1 MNRCDLLLL
10 FSRGHTAERSALSI
24 YLSVDQ
30 AKQENL
36 NRGFERRLKKMAAV
50 VQKATV
56 DIAEQDR
63 FATAIHHM
71 REFVSAYVPAAKSL
85 ALFFDASDEFF
96 SHYELDFPV
105 SDRIHWNHELLLQPL
120 AGALDQLEAYGVILL
135 DRAKMRLFVV
145 SLGRIDEIAHEDLDA
160 KKVRHIKTVG
170 TDNAGSSSRVQR
182 KADNQVTANLGR
194 AVRRMEEL
202 EKSRKLRGFVLAG
215 TREITAALR
224 NLLPG
229 HLQPTVIGEA
239 VIPMGAARDEVLS
252 LTRPF
257 AERYE
262 LETEVQKV
270 NDVVASAKRDGKAVV
285 GLKRTLMAINSDRV
299 WEVIYAGDYLSPGF
313 ECSQCAALF
322 SARPSRCPY
331 CGARIQAVVN
341 VVEKAVEH
349 ALRRQ
354 ARVEVVTGNASEALR
369 NAGGIGAFLKTRTG
383 TIES

>member
-1 MNRCDLLLL
+1 
-10 FSRGHTAERSALSI
+10 
-24 YLSVDQ
+24 
-30 AKQENL
+30 
-36 NRGFERRLKKMAAV
+36 
-50 VQKATV
+50 
-56 DIAEQDR
+56 
-63 FATAIHHM
+63 
-71 REFVSAYVPAAKSL
+71 
-85 ALFFDASDEFF
+85 
-96 SHYELDFPV
+96 
-105 SDRIHWNHELLLQPL
+105 
-120 AGALDQLEAYGVILL
+120 
-135 DRAKMRLFVV
+135 
-145 SLGRIDEIAHEDLDA
+145 
-160 KKVRHIKTVG
+160 
-170 TDNAGSSSRVQR
+170 
-182 KADNQVTANLGR
+182 
-194 AVRRMEEL
+194 
-202 EKSRKLRGFVLAG
+202 
-215 TREITAALR
+215 
-224 NLLPG
+224 
-229 HLQPTVIGEA
+229 
-239 VIPMGAARDEVLS
+239 MGAARDEVLS